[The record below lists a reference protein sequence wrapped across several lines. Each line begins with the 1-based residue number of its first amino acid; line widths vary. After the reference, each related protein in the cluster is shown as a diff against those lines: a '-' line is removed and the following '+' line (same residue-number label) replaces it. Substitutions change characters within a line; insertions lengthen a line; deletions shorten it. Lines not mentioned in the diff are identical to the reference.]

1 MGGLIGVLRKS
12 GSGLNV
18 KETAEIGV
26 ADVISEGK
34 VAVTGVVSFPNLGL
48 AVGMM
53 INELTLVVEIKTGDY
68 GRAEEPGLC

>member
-53 INELTLVVEIKTGDY
+53 IVELTLAVEIKTGDY
-68 GRAEEPGLC
+68 GRVEEPELC